1 MMSVRALVTEKR
13 EMKREKRPRVSK
25 QERTMNN
32 YKQEL
37 IRYVRKK
44 LETWL
49 NEESIKQNELYRFLQ
64 SLSQTAAVIGLD
76 RASDMAQSLIGQMNE
91 NDEKEWTKESI
102 QEWLSPLISIFY
114 YEEYP
119 ELNKIIEQKDG
130 LCDNKLILL
139 IDDDPSFIMF
149 LKDVLGEIGWVVMAA
164 ADPGRALHSYYDLKP
179 DCVIIA
185 THIQDSNGLDLLV
198 ALKEGMRQQFVPT
211 IIITRD
217 LSKETRVKSYQLGA
231 DDYIPLPCEM
241 DEFIVRIN
249 RQLERKQAI
258 DDVMLLDELTRV
270 YNRKHLQPSFEWVV
284 SQFKRRKVVFS
295 IALIDLDC
303 FKQVN
308 EKYGHAAGDHVLVT
322 FASVVKN
329 TLRQSDIVIRYGSD
343 EFLLLLPGAKV
354 KDAKQVL
361 DRILL
366 SFSQEK
372 FADIR
377 PSQSF
382 QCTFS
387 AGVHEIQES
396 ELDLKRNI
404 EIVSQALYEAK
415 QEGRNRVK
423 IVPVNHIIYHQKRIH
438 VGIVDDDPIIRTML
452 TDIIRKSK
460 LTDDVLLDIE
470 IFKDGM
476 ELFESN
482 WYKEHAEP
490 YLIILDGMMPRM
502 DGIEVLQKLRELSF
516 QERFTIMMLTSRK
529 SDQDISRALLLGADD
544 YMTKP
549 FKPLEL
555 ETRIGHL
562 IKRMK

>member
-1 MMSVRALVTEKR
+1 
-13 EMKREKRPRVSK
+13 MKRENRPRVS
-25 QERTMNN
+25 RRRSMNH

-49 NEESIKQNELYRFLQ
+49 YQESIKQNEFVRFLH
-64 SLSQTAAVIGLD
+64 SISQTAMVIGLES
-76 RASDMAQSLIGQMNE
+76 ASDLAQALIDQINE
-91 NDEKEWTKESI
+91 NDEKEWNKESI
-102 QEWLSPLISIFY
+102 QEWLYPLISLFY

-119 ELNKIIEQKDG
+119 ELNEIIEQKEG
-130 LCDNKLILL
+130 FCDKKLILL
-139 IDDDPSFIMF
+139 IDDDPGFIMF
-149 LKDVLGEIGWVVMAA
+149 LKDVLGEIDWVVMAV
-164 ADPGRALHSYYDLKP
+164 ADSDRALDSYYDLRP
-179 DCVIIA
+179 DCVMIS
-185 THIQDSNGLDLLV
+185 THIQDSDGLDLLV
-198 ALKEGMRQQFVPT
+198 ALKEGMRQQFVPM

-217 LSKETRVKSYQLGA
+217 PSKEMRVKSYRFGA
-231 DDYIPLPCEM
+231 DDYIPVPCEM
-241 DEFIVRIN
+241 DEFIVRVN

-270 YNRKHLQPSFEWVV
+270 YNRKYLQPSFERLV
-284 SQFKRRKVVFS
+284 SQFKRKKVVFS
-295 IALIDLDC
+295 MALIDLDC

-308 EKYGHAAGDHVLVT
+308 EKHGHMAGDHVLVN
-322 FASVVKN
+322 FASIVKN
-329 TLRQSDIVIRYGSD
+329 TLRQSDIIIRYGSD
-343 EFLLLLPGAKV
+343 EFLLLLPGAQA
-354 KDAKQVL
+354 KDAKTVL
-361 DRILL
+361 DRIRL

-372 FADIR
+372 FADVR
-377 PSQSF
+377 SYQSF

-387 AGVHEIQES
+387 AGVHEIQEN

-404 EIVSQALYEAK
+404 EIVNQALYEAK
-415 QEGRNRVK
+415 QEGRNMVK
-423 IVPVNHIIYHQKRIH
+423 IVPVNNIIYHQKHIH

-452 TDIIRKSK
+452 TDMIRKSK
-460 LTDDVLLDIE
+460 LTDDVLLDIQT
-470 IFKDGM
+470 FKDGM
-476 ELFESN
+476 EFFESN
-482 WYKEHAEP
+482 WYGENAEP